1 MDLEGHRMK
10 LSLRFKLVGAFL
22 FVALLVVV
30 AGGVGLVMSQV
41 LVRAGDK
48 VAREMA
54 PTQYV
59 ALKAAQTLGRL
70 NERVLQFAGTRT
82 DFDAHGKAV
91 SDAMT
96 EFHMWLMMPLL
107 GTDSDEFKKQFGKTY
122 STLNL
127 NIHLSKAPSDIE
139 KVIQVILGYDKEI
152 NSALDE
158 LSLVQKRFSQY
169 IVIVDG
175 DPVHLDDF
183 SRMAYL
189 DYLNWTADLQDAIS
203 IGAKFELTTDPKA
216 SVLGKWLYSSKV
228 DDKDLADI
236 LGNVKKYHE
245 KVFKVAAEVN
255 ATTDSAAKASLFN
268 NAKVSKLKL
277 EGFLKKFNELSKSK
291 VKSLVGEKT
300 NAVNTVTKKS
310 QLLLEK
316 TDELL
321 RNVDQGMGAAI
332 SDAGQAKALVGVL
345 LPVITV
351 LAVFLALVI
360 GLWMSGIITK
370 AVFEVSRVMMGVA
383 SGDLREKAKVTSE
396 DEVGD
401 LARNVNSMVDGLVAL
416 VGQVKQSA
424 GNLVGATGEISSSA
438 QQIADGAQQQSASFE
453 ELSSSV
459 QSNAENA
466 KSASALSQEAVQE
479 TLETRQVMDGTIE
492 AMTAIEKRSS
502 QMSEAVDLITEI
514 ADQTNLLALNAAIEA
529 ARAGEH
535 GKGFAV
541 VADEVRSLAERSA
554 TSAKEIATLIKCSV
568 EDIGKGVEISRKA
581 GENTNRVIA
590 KINQVADQLKQVAET
605 TQEQAAAMEE
615 NTSITETNAS
625 AAEELAAT
633 AEKMTSQAEELRSM
647 VEQFRVDGD
656 AGAVSGVNDELFVW
670 NSSFETGVSEM
681 DAQHVKLVGM
691 VNDLYRAMRQQKAK
705 EVMNGIV
712 DGLISYTAK
721 HFKDEEAVMERASYP
736 DIAKHKEIHV
746 SLVNKVLEVQKNLH
760 SGQGAVGMDLLNFL
774 KDWLVKHI
782 KGTDKKYGVFITKS
796 PGGKPRKV

>member
-1 MDLEGHRMK
+1 MK
-10 LSLRFKLVGAFL
+10 LSLKVKLVGAFL
-22 FVALLVVV
+22 FVSLLVVV
-30 AGGVGLVMSQV
+30 AGGVGLMMSQV

-48 VAREMA
+48 VTREMA

-59 ALKAAQTLGRL
+59 ALKTAQTLGRL
-70 NERVLQFAGTRT
+70 NERVLQFAATKT

-91 SDAMT
+91 SDAQT

-107 GTDSDEFKKQFGKTY
+107 GTDSDEFRKEFGSLY

-127 NIHLSKAPSDIE
+127 NVHLLKVSADIE
-139 KVIQVILGYDKEI
+139 KVVQSIVGFDKEI
-152 NSALDE
+152 SSPLEE
-158 LSLVQKRFSQY
+158 LASVQKKLSQY
-169 IVIVDG
+169 IVIVNG
-175 DPVHLDDF
+175 DPAYLDDF

-189 DYLNWTADLQDAIS
+189 DYLNWTSDLQDAIS
-203 IGAKFELTTDPKA
+203 TSAQFELTTDPKM
-216 SVLGKWLYSSKV
+216 SVLGKWLYTSKV
-228 DDKDLADI
+228 DDKELSDI

-245 KVFKVAAEVN
+245 KIFKVAAEIN
-255 ATTDSAAKASLFN
+255 ATRDSAAKASLFN

-277 EGFLKKFNELSKSK
+277 EGFLKKFNELSRIK
-291 VKSLVGEKT
+291 VKALVGEKT
-300 NAVNTVTKKS
+300 GAVNTVIKKS
-310 QLLLEK
+310 QLLLQK

-321 RNVDQGMGAAI
+321 KSVDEGMGAAI
-332 SDAGQAKALVGVL
+332 NDAGQAKSMVNAI
-345 LPVITV
+345 LPIITI
-351 LAVFLALVI
+351 LAVLLALVI
-360 GLWMSGIITK
+360 GLWMSGMITK

-383 SGDLREKAKVTSE
+383 SGDLREKAKVISD

-401 LARNVNSMVDGLVAL
+401 LARNVNSMVDGLVTL
-416 VGQVKQSA
+416 VGQVKKSA
-424 GNLVGATGEISSSA
+424 SSLVGATGEISSSA

-466 KSASALSQEAVQE
+466 KSASTLSQEAVKE
-479 TLETRQVMDGTIE
+479 TQETRQVMGTVE
-492 AMTAIEKRSS
+492 AMTAIERRSE
-502 QMSEAVDLITEI
+502 QMSEAVNLITEI

-554 TSAKEIATLIKCSV
+554 TSAKEIASLIKASI
-568 EDIGKGVEISRKA
+568 EDIGKGVEVSKKSWDNA
-581 GENTNRVIA
+581 NRVIT
-590 KINQVADQLKQVAET
+590 KINQVADQLKQVVET
-605 TQEQAAAMEE
+605 TQEQAAVMEE
-615 NTSITETNAS
+615 DRSITETNAA

-633 AEKMTSQAEELRSM
+633 AGNMSSQAEELRNM

-656 AGAVSGVNDELFVW
+656 AGGATGETGDLFVW
-670 NSSFETGVSEM
+670 NASFETGVSKM

-721 HFKDEEAVMERASYP
+721 HFKDEEVVMERAGYP
-736 DIAKHKEIHV
+736 DIDKHKEIHV
-746 SLVNKVLEVQKNLH
+746 SLVSKVLEVQKNLH

-782 KGTDKKYGVFITKS
+782 KGTDKKYGAFITKNQS
-796 PGGKPRKV
+796 GKSKRV